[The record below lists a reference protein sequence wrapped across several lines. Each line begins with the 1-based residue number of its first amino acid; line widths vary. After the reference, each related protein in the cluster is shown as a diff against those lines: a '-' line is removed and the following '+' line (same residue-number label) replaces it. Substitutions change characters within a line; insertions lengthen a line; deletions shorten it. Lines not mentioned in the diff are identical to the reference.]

1 MIKKLV
7 ASISGSVGL
16 FNKVETIVALGKI
29 SNLQTKK
36 INELIAKV
44 NEQELEIKKL
54 KGEK

>member
-36 INELIAKV
+36 INELIEVV
-44 NEQELEIKKL
+44 NKQEAEINKL